1 MRPGIRAVGTG
12 RNPLRVPPRRFPVR
26 QAFCS
31 IRVIRPAETPHM
43 NLCPTAPLHLL
54 LHAASGFRG
63 KIATI
68 LFLGTFRTGC
78 GLLFVG
84 CSRRL
89 IDLAAS
95 DTSAPLL
102 APALGL
108 AAASAFGIACSL
120 GQGYTT
126 ARTEVRMANRL
137 RRRLFGRAVGSVWN
151 GRERLHTGDTADR
164 LGEDVRLVAECCCR
178 TLPGCVNDLL
188 QAGGAFLFLCMLHA
202 GLAAGVTVLLAAC
215 LLAAR
220 GTSRRIKRLS
230 TAIRRAEGGS
240 QALMQESLRKRVVL
254 LALRRTSTAV
264 ARLATLQREVRR
276 MTDRRAR
283 MTRRMRGLLLAGF
296 GAGYL
301 AVFIGGALLLR
312 HGTVTVGTLA
322 AFIQLVGLLQRPAA
336 DLGHKAPEVVRAA
349 ASAERLEEIGQLD
362 PEDEVTP
369 NDALNFNRLNGI
381 SCRNITFAYP
391 NGRRNILERFTHDF
405 RPGSTTAVI
414 GLTGA
419 GKSTLIRLLLGLLR
433 PQEGSVT
440 LYGEGC
446 RPVEASAAAR
456 RALVYVPQGNSLL
469 SGTIRENLRAGNRH
483 ASELEMRRA
492 LYSAAADFVD
502 LLPLGLDTPCGEG
515 GEGLSEG
522 QAQRIA
528 IARALLGQGRI
539 LLFDEF
545 SSALDPATE
554 RLLMERLT
562 ACTAGR
568 TLLFVTHRAEVV
580 RRCRHVVRL
589 TRREGGEEPPG
600 RGDPHPA
607 DT

>member
-1 MRPGIRAVGTG
+1 MI
-12 RNPLRVPPRRFPVR
+12 RNPGGL
-26 QAFCS
+26 
-31 IRVIRPAETPHM
+31 
-43 NLCPTAPLHLL
+43 
-54 LHAASGFRG
+54 GGRG
-63 KIATI
+63 
-68 LFLGTFRTGC
+68 G
-78 GLLFVG
+78 
-84 CSRRL
+84 
-89 IDLAAS
+89 
-95 DTSAPLL
+95 
-102 APALGL
+102 
-108 AAASAFGIACSL
+108 
-120 GQGYTT
+120 
-126 ARTEVRMANRL
+126 
-137 RRRLFGRAVGSVWN
+137 GSVGN

-202 GLAAGVTVLLAAC
+202 GLAAGVTMLLAAC

-240 QALMQESLRKRVVL
+240 QALMQESLRQRVVL

-369 NDALNFNRLNGI
+369 NDTLNFNRLSGI
-381 SCRNITFAYP
+381 SCRNVTFAYP

-414 GLTGA
+414 GPTGA